1 MDTECNET
9 SQEARYQHL
18 TKASTPSPHPSL
30 CFPGIS
36 IGK

>member
-1 MDTECNET
+1 MDPECNET
-9 SQEARYQHL
+9 LQEARYQHC

-30 CFPGIS
+30 CFLGRP